1 MRELID
7 VFFEFQ
13 VRMRRWLGVSVG
25 RHRRQQVGL
34 VDTGAGELRCVSL
47 GRVAL
52 GRVALGRVA
61 LGRVALGRVALG
73 RVALGRV
80 ALGRVALGRVALGR
94 VTLGR
99 VALGRVALGRV
110 AGRRCSV
117 VHHIQVAHLVSLCR
131 PVHVFNINSSR

>member
-1 MRELID
+1 MVKMRELID

-34 VDTGAGELRCVSL
+34 VDTEAGELRCVSLGRVALGRVALGRVTLGRVALGRVTL

-61 LGRVALGRVALG
+61 LGRVALGRVA
-73 RVALGRV
+73 
-80 ALGRVALGRVALGR
+80 
-94 VTLGR
+94 
-99 VALGRVALGRV
+99 
-110 AGRRCSV
+110 GRRCSV
-117 VHHIQVAHLVSLCR
+117 VHQIQVAHLVSLCR
-131 PVHVFNINSSR
+131 PVHVFNITSSR